1 MENLSTYN
9 FSISRLKEYFPAASR
24 TGIGEDLCLLNVRFD
39 ENIHPLEHP
48 FRLEG
53 VLLLYCIKG
62 NMRMSINLNEY
73 VITDNSLILCTPQ
86 NILKVADIPYPEKK
100 SLHYVVIAMSQ
111 KFASELRLDFKRIIY
126 EGMPLA
132 EAPVATLSEEAK
144 EMVARYLELVAGV
157 SKSDMKLKDEAL
169 RSLMSSL
176 FCIVAGIWMEKMDE
190 LKVASAQT
198 TTRSRM
204 IFEHF
209 IRLVSEYHTI
219 HRNVGFYADKLC
231 LTPKYLSKL
240 IKTASGKSAPE
251 WIDSYV
257 ILEAK
262 NLLKYS
268 DITIKEIVYRL
279 NFPNQSVF
287 YKFFKA
293 RTGMTPS
300 EYRNS

>member
-48 FRLEG
+48 FRFDG

-73 VITDNSLILCTPQ
+73 DITDNSLILCTPQ

-111 KFASELRLDFKRIIY
+111 KFASELRLDFKRIIS

-132 EAPVATLSEEAK
+132 EAPVATLSEDAK
-144 EMVARYLELVAGV
+144 DMVARYLELVASV

-209 IRLVSEYHTI
+209 IRLVSEYHTR
-219 HRNVGFYADKLC
+219 HRNV
-231 LTPKYLSKL
+231 
-240 IKTASGKSAPE
+240 
-251 WIDSYV
+251 
-257 ILEAK
+257 
-262 NLLKYS
+262 
-268 DITIKEIVYRL
+268 
-279 NFPNQSVF
+279 
-287 YKFFKA
+287 
-293 RTGMTPS
+293 
-300 EYRNS
+300 